1 MGRMATSLPARA
13 ATRSIGDEDSGRWIL
28 WVGSAGRGELGLAR
42 AAVAEQV
49 QVVDAPHPQAATSAC
64 GTGARSS
71 PLFIVLASDRPG
83 RWPPAEAVLLSRRW
97 PLAPIVSVAASLS
110 DGSRRS
116 GPQLPGVE
124 EVAWHHLG
132 GRCGWWLAGL
142 EERRPAGLGLP
153 TTARREERLLE
164 SLSPLSHPAGSGRL
178 PPTDVSIAAPRDED
192 LEPLADLLTAAGCR
206 VAGRAVGRPSLDA
219 AARTVIWDVGRLA
232 AGDFEW
238 LRLMAANRPGVAVV
252 LLESFPR
259 GDAVEIA
266 LRAGAAAVLGRPVPL
281 DVLAGT
287 MLSLSRAVPRSH
299 LGPERSDR

>member
-1 MGRMATSLPARA
+1 MATSLPARV
-13 ATRSIGDEDSGRWIL
+13 ATRTTGDDDSGRWIL
-28 WVGSAGRGELGLAR
+28 WVGSADRGELGLAR
-42 AAVAEQV
+42 SAVAAQV
-49 QVVDAPHPQAATSAC
+49 RVVDAPHPQAATAAQ
-64 GTGARSS
+64 GTGSRSS

-83 RWPPAEAVLLSRRW
+83 RWTPVDAVFLSQLW

-164 SLSPLSHPAGSGRL
+164 SLSPLSRPAGSGRL

-192 LEPLADLLTAAGCR
+192 LEPLADLLAAAGCR
-206 VAGRAVGRPSLDA
+206 VAGRVVGRPSLDA

-232 AGDFEW
+232 PGDLEW
-238 LRLMAANRPGVAVV
+238 LRLMAANRPGAAVV

-287 MLSLSRAVPRSH
+287 LLGLSRETPQSH
-299 LGPERSDR
+299 LCPGRSDR